1 VLMRLERAH
10 TEVVQVESERARTA
24 RMRAVG
30 SLVGLKQVNFTDL
43 ALSLYLPAGP
53 SLDRSFHHA
62 LLKDLQRDYER
73 TGGCAEQPALRR
85 EMKAVQQFLDA
96 RSQGGKA
103 VAIFSCSPADF
114 FQVRPLPGDV
124 AAQVWIDRSLH
135 LDPLVSAIAEHPPAL
150 LVAVDKERARVFRLF
165 LDEIEELADIAGEPI
180 NRQAQGGW
188 AQSRFQR
195 HEDLHAEAN
204 VRRVVRWILQLPPG
218 LFTRVAVAGPVEARA
233 SFINQLPNRIHG
245 ALIELSA
252 PLYLQ
257 SSSLAQ
263 HLRRAYLRS
272 TLVPQGFRP

>member
-1 VLMRLERAH
+1 VLGRLARAH
-10 TEVVQVESERARTA
+10 SEVMQVASERARPA
-24 RMRAVG
+24 SIRAVG
-30 SLVGLKQVNFTDL
+30 LLVGLKQVNFTDL

-73 TGGCAEQPALRR
+73 TGSSAEQSALRR
-85 EMKAVQQFLDA
+85 EMKAAQQFLDA

-103 VAIFSCSPADF
+103 LAIFSCTPADF
-114 FQVRPLPGDV
+114 VQVRHLPGEV

-165 LDEIEELADIAGEPI
+165 LDDIEELADIAGEPI
-180 NRQAQGGW
+180 KRQEQGGW

-195 HEDLHAEAN
+195 HEDLHAEGN

-218 LFTRVAVAGPVEARA
+218 LFTRVAVAGPIEARV
-233 SFINQLPNRIHG
+233 SFINQLPNRLRG
-245 ALIELSA
+245 AVIELSA
-252 PLYLQ
+252 PLYLD
-257 SSSLAQ
+257 SPSLAE
-263 HLRRAYLRS
+263 HLRGAYLRS
-272 TLVPQGFRP
+272 GQ

>member
-1 VLMRLERAH
+1 VLVRLARAH
-10 TEVVQVESERARTA
+10 SEVMQVDSERARTA
-24 RMRAVG
+24 RIRAVG
-30 SLVGLKQVNFTDL
+30 LLVGLSQVNFTEL

-73 TGGCAEQPALRR
+73 TGGSAEQAALRR

-103 VAIFSCSPADF
+103 LAIFSCTSANF
-114 FQVRPLPGDV
+114 AQVRHLAGNVP
-124 AAQVWIDRSLH
+124 AQLWIDRWLN
-135 LDPLVSAIAEHPPAL
+135 LDPLVSAIAEQPPAL
-150 LVAVDKERARVFRLF
+150 LVAVDKERARVFRLV
-165 LDEIEELADIAGEPI
+165 LDEIEELADITGEPI
-180 NRQAQGGW
+180 KRQAQGGW

-204 VRRVVRWILQLPPG
+204 VRQVVRWILQLPPG
-218 LFTRVAVAGPVEARA
+218 LFTRVAVAGPVEARV
-233 SFINQLPNRIHG
+233 SFINQLPSRLHS
-245 ALIELSA
+245 AVIEVSA

-257 SSSLAQ
+257 SPSLAE

-272 TLVPQGFRP
+272 TLAPQGFRP